1 MHHEQLLQQSAPSGR
16 GMVKGDQFE
25 VVRERETVEELVKRE
40 QAASFL

>member
-1 MHHEQLLQQSAPSGR
+1 MNHEQLRPGVAEVLAE
-16 GMVKGDQFE
+16 GDQFE